1 MKSIGI
7 AIVFIAVV
15 FILFM
20 GISMISQIPEPGT
33 GTEEYTQF
41 EGLSKIVNI
50 GYTGFYAV
58 LLIIMAIAVIM
69 ALQIGSKKGSRRSRW

>member
-1 MKSIGI
+1 MKSIGM

-20 GISMISQIPEPGT
+20 GISMISQIPEPDS

-41 EGLSKIVNI
+41 ESLAKIVNI
-50 GYTGFYAV
+50 GYTGFYAI

-69 ALQIGSKKGSRRSRW
+69 AFQIGSKKRGRRSGW

>member
-1 MKSIGI
+1 MKSIGM

-20 GISMISQIPEPGT
+20 GISMISQIPEPESGT
-33 GTEEYTQF
+33 DEYSQF

-50 GYTGFYAV
+50 GYTGFYAI

-69 ALQIGSKKGSRRSRW
+69 ALQIGTKKRGRRSRW

>member
-1 MKSIGI
+1 MRSISM
-7 AIVFIAVV
+7 AIVFIAVI

-20 GISMISQIPEPGT
+20 GVSMISQVPKPEAGT
-33 GTEEYTQF
+33 DEYTQF

-50 GYTGFYAV
+50 GYTGYYAI

-69 ALQIGSKKGSRRSRW
+69 ALRIGTKKGSRRSRW

>member
-20 GISMISQIPEPGT
+20 GISMISQIPEPET
-33 GTEEYTQF
+33 GTKEYTQF

-69 ALQIGSKKGSRRSRW
+69 ALQIGSKKKSRRSRW

>member
-1 MKSIGI
+1 MKSIGM
-7 AIVFIAVV
+7 AIVFTAVV

-20 GISMISQIPEPGT
+20 GISMISQIPEPDS

-41 EGLSKIVNI
+41 ESLAKIANI
-50 GYTGFYAV
+50 GYIGFYAV
-58 LLIIMAIAVIM
+58 LLIIMAIAIIM

>member
-1 MKSIGI
+1 MKSIGM

-20 GISMISQIPEPGT
+20 GISMISQIPEPES
-33 GTEEYTQF
+33 GTEEHTQF

-69 ALQIGSKKGSRRSRW
+69 ALQIGTKKRGRRSRW